1 MSKGADEMA
10 ALKRILLFLFGVL
23 LLTSCGQKSAGL
35 QEGTA
40 APDTQLFENGM
51 KYLEKS
57 QYTKSRLAFQ
67 TLINTYPDSD
77 YTPSAFLAIA
87 DSYYGQQG
95 TENYLQA
102 EAQYK
107 DFLIFYPTH
116 GMADD
121 AQMKICA
128 LNFKLIKPYDRDP
141 TYAKKAEV
149 ECKRVLDNYPDS
161 ELAPTAREALREVQ
175 DILAR
180 HDQDIGDFYFKRSA
194 YNAAEGRYKEVLD
207 KYPDYGRMDETLF
220 RLGESLEQTGRVTEA
235 SVYYEQI
242 AREYPF
248 SEYFEDA
255 KNKLVLLEQQ
265 VPAVDQQ
272 AATRHKMNRTEE
284 TVSLMDPLRSV
295 WEVFTGRPDIY
306 EVARKRAE
314 ERRMQQHAGLPD
326 EGMPIPQN

>member
-1 MSKGADEMA
+1 MA
-10 ALKRILLFLFGVL
+10 AMKRILLILFGTL
-23 LLTSCGQKSAGL
+23 ILTSCGQKSAGL
-35 QEGTA
+35 QEGA
-40 APDTQLFENGM
+40 APPDTQLFENGM
-51 KYLEKS
+51 TYLEKS
-57 QYTKSRLAFQ
+57 QYTKARLAFQ

-77 YTPSAFLAIA
+77 YTPAAFLAIA

-116 GMADD
+116 EMADD

-141 TYAKKAEV
+141 TYAKKAEL

-161 ELAPTAREALREVQ
+161 ELAPTAQEALKEVQ

-180 HDQDIGDFYFKRSA
+180 HDQDIGDFYFGRAA

-220 RLGESLEQTGRVTEA
+220 KLAESLEQTGRVTEA

-242 AREYPF
+242 AREYPY
-248 SEYFEDA
+248 SKYFKDSKE
-255 KNKLVLLEQQ
+255 KLILLERD
-265 VPAVDQQ
+265 VPSVDQQ
-272 AATRHKMNRTEE
+272 AAARHKVNRTEDSF
-284 TVSLMDPLRSV
+284 SLMDPFRSV
-295 WEVFTGRPDIY
+295 LEVFAGRPDIY

-314 ERRMQQHAGLPD
+314 ERRMQQHAGLPE
-326 EGMPIPQN
+326 EGAPIPQN

>member
-1 MSKGADEMA
+1 MA
-10 ALKRILLFLFGVL
+10 AMKRMLLVLFGAL

-35 QEGTA
+35 QEGA
-40 APDTQLFENGM
+40 APPDTQLYENGM
-51 KYLEKS
+51 TYLEKAH
-57 QYTKSRLAFQ
+57 YTKARLAFQ

-77 YTPSAFLAIA
+77 YTPAAFLAIA
-87 DSYYGQQG
+87 DSYYGEQG
-95 TENYLQA
+95 VENYLQA

-116 GMADD
+116 EMADD

-128 LNFKLIKPYDRDP
+128 LNFRLIKPYDRDP
-141 TYAKKAEV
+141 TYAKKAEI

-161 ELAPTAREALREVQ
+161 ELAPTAREALHDVQ

-180 HDQDIGDFYFKRSA
+180 HDQDIGDFYFRRAA

-207 KYPDYGRMDETLF
+207 KYPDYGRMDETLY
-220 RLGESLEQTGRVTEA
+220 RLAESLEQTGRVTEA

-248 SEYFEDA
+248 SRYFEDS

-265 VPAVDQQ
+265 VPPVDQQ
-272 AATRHKMNRTEE
+272 AAARHEQNRTDESF
-284 TVSLMDPLRSV
+284 SLMDPLRSV
-295 WEVFTGRPDIY
+295 WQVFTGRPDIY

-314 ERRMQQHAGLPD
+314 ERRMHQHTGLPE
-326 EGMPIPQN
+326 EGAPIPQK